1 MPPARG
7 GGQVKR
13 FRFCGGLAPQLSL
26 GDAGSGPAHR
36 RAQGYHGVLRT
47 VFHALGVL
55 AADGR
60 EVALDLGQRVAPYAV
75 ELVAGAD
82 QLLSNAE
89 PVDLIRFAVASKLGR
104 VWKKKSAFTSST
116 TAMASATII
125 SGIAS
130 TSDGFN

>member
-1 MPPARG
+1 M
-7 GGQVKR
+7 
-13 FRFCGGLAPQLSL
+13 
-26 GDAGSGPAHR
+26 
-36 RAQGYHGVLRT
+36 LRT
-47 VFHALGVL
+47 VFHALGIL
-55 AADGR
+55 AADRGQ
-60 EVALDLGQRVAPYAV
+60 VALDLSQAVPPYAV

-89 PVDLIRFAVASKLGR
+89 PVDLIRVAVSSNLGR